1 MNMSFL
7 SMNQWNIVAR
17 DVEYIRGRL
26 KCCSSVSNKPVFM
39 RKIETQM
46 NSAIRSRKDW
56 HSGNTRVE
64 ITEDQTAIV
73 YLHGNKIA
81 VIDEENV
88 QIFDGGGYQT
98 VTTKSRLNAII
109 EEFIMPA
116 AGVFQKNWNWF
127 VKLSLDFSNI
137 VPFESGIVLN

>member
-1 MNMSFL
+1 
-7 SMNQWNIVAR
+7 
-17 DVEYIRGRL
+17 
-26 KCCSSVSNKPVFM
+26 M

-46 NSAIRSRKDW
+46 NSAIRSRRDW

-64 ITEDQTAIV
+64 ITADNKAYV

-81 VIDEENV
+81 VLDEEHV

-109 EEFIMPA
+109 EDFIMPA
-116 AGVFQKNWNWF
+116 AGVFQKNWEWF
-127 VKLSLDFSNI
+127 VKVNDLNYVI
-137 VPFESGIVLN
+137 PFKSGMVLN

>member
-1 MNMSFL
+1 MSFL

-46 NSAIRSRKDW
+46 NSAIRSRRDW

-81 VIDEENV
+81 VVDEENV
-88 QIFDGGGYQT
+88 QLFDGGWQSN
-98 VTTKSRLNAII
+98 TTKSRLNAII
-109 EEFIMPA
+109 EEFLIPYQ
-116 AGVFQKNWNWF
+116 GVFQKNWNWF
-127 VKLSLDFSNI
+127 VNVQLDHKDP
-137 VPFESGIVLN
+137 VPFYSGIALNV

>member
-1 MNMSFL
+1 MSFL

-56 HSGNTRVE
+56 QSGNTRVE

-81 VIDEENV
+81 EVDETNV
-88 QIFDGGGYQT
+88 RLFDGGGYQT
-98 VTTKSRLNAII
+98 VTTKSRLNAICY
-109 EEFIMPA
+109 EFLSPFF
-116 AGVFQKNWNWF
+116 GVFQKNWNWF
-127 VKLSLDFSNI
+127 VNVQLDHKDP
-137 VPFESGIVLN
+137 VPFYSGIALNV